1 MRLSFTAP
9 LLLTTASLAL
19 AACGDSSKDASK
31 DASTTEASTA
41 PAVALR
47 EAGETRAALQA
58 ALATYKAGDQ
68 AKAEE
73 QVAEAYVQHFEEVE
87 HSLEERD
94 HELKARLEEAIGT
107 DLRNE
112 MKAKKPVAEVESS
125 VNGVVADLTKAE
137 ALLR

>member
-19 AACGDSSKDASK
+19 AACGDSSKDK
-31 DASTTEASTA
+31 ESTTEASTA

-47 EAGETRAALQA
+47 EAGETRDALQA
-58 ALATYKAGDQ
+58 ALATYKAGHQ

-87 HSLEERD
+87 HPLEERD
-94 HELKARLEEAIGT
+94 PELKERLEEAIGT
-107 DLRNE
+107 DLRE
-112 MKAKKPVAEVESS
+112 DMKAKKPAAAVESS
-125 VNGVVADLTKAE
+125 VKGIVADLTKAE